1 MTLSILLVTFALALP
16 NKQDLRAALTQN
28 RLSDVKN
35 MGAAGYK
42 SLRDISLSETEPME
56 QRWRATLAMARIGHK
71 ESLVDLELFMK
82 SSTWYMRSASL
93 LGIALVDPELSQRK
107 AKELLSRDPAL
118 LVRASALQVLSQE
131 KRMDREFLWKELH
144 NPINFR
150 RGRSLSL
157 RTSILQI
164 LSQKPLPTEKS
175 KFALLTNDSHP
186 EIKNISKNVLIRL

>member
-1 MTLSILLVTFALALP
+1 MTLSILLIAFAMALP

-28 RLSDVKN
+28 RILDVKS

-42 SLRDISLSETEPME
+42 NLREISLSETEPME

-71 ESLVDLELFMK
+71 ESLVDLELFMR
-82 SSTWYMRSASL
+82 SPTWYMRSASL
-93 LGIALVDPELSQRK
+93 LGMALVDSQLSQRK

-118 LVRASALQVLSQE
+118 LVRASALQVLSQD
-131 KRMDREFLWKELH
+131 KKIDREFLWKELH

-157 RTSILQI
+157 RTSILQV
-164 LSQKPLPTEKS
+164 LSKKPLSTEKS
-175 KFALLTNDSHP
+175 KFALLANDSHP
-186 EIKNISKNVLIRL
+186 EIKNISKNVLVRL

>member
-1 MTLSILLVTFALALP
+1 MTLSILLITFALALP
-16 NKQDLRAALTQN
+16 SKQDLRAALTQN
-28 RLSDVKN
+28 RLSDVKS
-35 MGAAGYK
+35 MGASGYK

-71 ESLVDLELFMK
+71 ESLVDLELFIK

-164 LSQKPLPTEKS
+164 LSQKPLPAEKS

>member
-1 MTLSILLVTFALALP
+1 MTLSLLFISLALALP
-16 NKQDLRAALTQN
+16 NKHDLRAALTQN
-28 RLSDVKN
+28 RLVDVKK
-35 MGAAGYK
+35 MGAEGYK
-42 SLRDISLSETEPME
+42 NLRDISLSETETMD

-71 ESLVDLELFMK
+71 DSLVDLELFMK
-82 SSTWYMRSASL
+82 SHTWYMRSASL
-93 LGIALVDPELSQRK
+93 LGMALVDVKLSQQK

-131 KRMDREFLWKELH
+131 KNLDREFLWKELH

-157 RTSILQI
+157 RTSILQV
-164 LSQKPLPTEKS
+164 LSKRPLATEKS
-175 KFALLTNDSHP
+175 KFALLANDQHP